1 MTVHQH
7 KQDKNLIVCSEC
19 AESHT
24 IDLNDYNE
32 SPFSECSIC
41 GYVDEKARDWE
52 DVQAPVVEL
61 VYTTDLKSVADYGM
75 LVRVQPG
82 APMEGCSVNGSTA
95 VSKTASQGSNPCT
108 SAKLL

>member
-19 AESHT
+19 AETHAA

-41 GYVDEKARDWE
+41 GYVDEKAREEYMWWSYKLDAEMRDWE
-52 DVQAPVVEL
+52 DV
-61 VYTTDLKSVADYGM
+61 
-75 LVRVQPG
+75 
-82 APMEGCSVNGSTA
+82 
-95 VSKTASQGSNPCT
+95 
-108 SAKLL
+108 